1 MYVKWT
7 EPLLIIALSI
17 DTVTSPILD
26 RVVALVNG
34 KVVQVML
41 SAWTFLKR
49 ERITKLK
56 QTYHTHV
63 LFRSLSQISYSKM
76 HLIPLTVVIRVSSIF
91 PILRLDPHTV
101 SLVPPAAGPRMG
113 VTLYNPGVATWNNS
127 CEVVKAPD

>member
-41 SAWTFLKR
+41 SA
-49 ERITKLK
+49 
-56 QTYHTHV
+56 
-63 LFRSLSQISYSKM
+63 
-76 HLIPLTVVIRVSSIF
+76 
-91 PILRLDPHTV
+91 
-101 SLVPPAAGPRMG
+101 
-113 VTLYNPGVATWNNS
+113 
-127 CEVVKAPD
+127 